1 MAKLILIENGTA
13 TEVPLNQELTIGRA
27 YSNLLRLEGDEI
39 SRVHC
44 ILYRRGE
51 ETVLRDL
58 DSKNGVLV
66 NGTKTA
72 NYTLSQGDVIQ
83 VGKYVMLFDPPSQDV
98 VDEFLVRYDVSP
110 SRPVEAARPG
120 MGGSAVGAAVPGAA
134 ALAYV
139 PDGATSDVD
148 MTLHTFRSDS
158 MTPITFSP
166 AEVEGMADTQFA
178 RHNEE
183 FTAELMR
190 LMRQLCVA
198 VSGDED
204 DGDDALYAR
213 FAQALMVATGAE
225 RAVVVLKDETG
236 DKLRLGT
243 VLPIDQDVSVNRVVL
258 KAVLRDKKAVLCNDA
273 VGDPRFVQTETV
285 RNENIGSL
293 AAYPLIRGEMTWG
306 LIYLDVQG
314 RKGAFRR
321 DQLLLMHFAAR
332 LLGLL
337 HMGQKSKAARA

>member
-1 MAKLILIENGTA
+1 MAKLILIENGAA
-13 TEVPLNQELTIGRA
+13 TEVPLSQELTIGRA

-44 ILYRRGE
+44 ILYRRGD
-51 ETVLRDL
+51 ETIVRDL

-66 NGTKTA
+66 NGTKTGNFA
-72 NYTLSQGDVIQ
+72 LSQGDVIQ

-98 VDEFLVRYDVSP
+98 VDEFLARYDVSP

-120 MGGSAVGAAVPGAA
+120 MGGSAVGAVAVPVSGAQ
-134 ALAYV
+134 AYV
-139 PDGATSDVD
+139 PDGATSDAD

-166 AEVEGMADTQFA
+166 AEIEGMADTQFA

-190 LMRQLCVA
+190 LMRQLTVA

-204 DGDDALYAR
+204 EGDDAVYTR
-213 FAQALMVATGAE
+213 FANALMVATGAE

-236 DKLRLGT
+236 DALRLGT
-243 VLPIDQDVSVNRVVL
+243 VLPCDQDVSVNRVVL
-258 KAVLRDKKAVLCNDA
+258 KAVLREHKAVLCNDA
-273 VGDPRFVQTETV
+273 EGDPRFLQTDTV
-285 RNENIGSL
+285 RKENIGSL
-293 AAYPLIRGEMTWG
+293 AAYPLMRGDVAWG

-332 LLGLL
+332 LLSLL
-337 HMGQKSKAARA
+337 HLGQKSKA